1 MPATAA
7 DIRKKE
13 KIIQRIFLI
22 IAFSSLFSLFLIAL
36 FIFIE
41 GFPMIMKVGL
51 KDFLLST
58 RWSPTRGH
66 YGIFAMIVSSFW
78 VTIGALLFG
87 GPLGLM
93 CSIFLVEFAS
103 ARWRA
108 IIKPALELLAGIPS
122 VVYGFLGVVYLVPL
136 VRDYL
141 GGPGLSLLTSCI
153 ILGIMILPTVIS
165 ISVDA
170 LVAVPNSYREAAFS
184 LGGTRWQTTY
194 MVTVHAAKSGIITAL
209 VLGMGRAV
217 GETMAVI
224 MISGNALKIPTS
236 ILDPIRTMTS
246 NIALEMGYA
255 SGMHRQALFAT
266 GIVLFF
272 FVMALNTIATL
283 FARRKAIK

>member
-1 MPATAA
+1 MAATA
-7 DIRKKE
+7 IQRKE
-13 KIIQRIFLI
+13 KLIERIFLL
-22 IAFSSLFSLFLIAL
+22 IAFSSIFSLFIIAL
-36 FIFIE
+36 FIFAE
-41 GFPMIMKVGL
+41 GLPLIWKVGL
-51 KDFLLST
+51 KDFLFST
-58 RWSPTRGH
+58 RWAPTKGH
-66 YGIFAMIVSSFW
+66 FGIFAMIVSSFW

-93 CSIFLVEFAS
+93 CSFFLVEFAS
-103 ARWRA
+103 DRLRA
-108 IIKPALELLAGIPS
+108 FIKPALELLAGIPS

-141 GGPGLSLLTSCI
+141 GGPGLSLLSASI

-170 LVAVPNSYREAAFS
+170 LVAVPDSYREAAFS
-184 LGGTRWQTTY
+184 LGATRWQTTY
-194 MVTVHAAKSGIITAL
+194 MVTAHAARSGIITSL

-224 MISGNALKIPTS
+224 MIAGNALKIPLS
-236 ILDPIRTMTS
+236 PLDPLRTLTS

-272 FVMALNTIATL
+272 FVMALNTIATVY
-283 FARRKAIK
+283 ARRKRIK

>member
-1 MPATAA
+1 MAVTA
-7 DIRKKE
+7 IERKE
-13 KIIQRIFLI
+13 KLIERIFLL
-22 IAFSSLFSLFLIAL
+22 IAFSSIFSLFIIAL
-36 FIFIE
+36 FIFAE
-41 GFPMIMKVGL
+41 GLPLIWKVGL
-51 KDFLLST
+51 KDFLFST
-58 RWSPTRGH
+58 RWAPTKGH
-66 YGIFAMIVSSFW
+66 FGIFAMIVSSFW

-93 CSIFLVEFAS
+93 CSFFLVEFAS
-103 ARWRA
+103 ERLRSF
-108 IIKPALELLAGIPS
+108 IKPALELLAGIPS
-122 VVYGFLGVVYLVPL
+122 VVYGFLGVIYLVPL

-141 GGPGLSLLTSCI
+141 GGPGLSLLTASI

-170 LVAVPNSYREAAFS
+170 LVAVPDSYREAAFS
-184 LGGTRWQTTY
+184 LGATRWQTTY
-194 MVTVHAAKSGIITAL
+194 MVTVHAARSGIITSL

-224 MISGNALKIPTS
+224 MIAGNALKIPLS
-236 ILDPIRTMTS
+236 PLDPLRTLTS

-272 FVMALNTIATL
+272 FVMALNTIATIY
-283 FARRKAIK
+283 ARRKRIE

>member
-1 MPATAA
+1 MSAV
-7 DIRKKE
+7 DIKRKE
-13 KIIQRIFLI
+13 KIIQRIFLV
-22 IAFSSLFSLFLIAL
+22 IAFSSIFSLFLIAL
-36 FIFIE
+36 FIFVE
-41 GFPMIMKVGL
+41 GLPMIWKVGL

-58 RWSPTRGH
+58 RWAPTKG
-66 YGIFAMIVSSFW
+66 YFGIFSMIISSFW

-103 ARWRA
+103 FRVRA

-136 VRDYL
+136 IRDYL

-170 LVAVPNSYREAAFS
+170 LVAVPHSYREAAFS
-184 LGGTRWQTTY
+184 LGATRWQTTY

-224 MISGNALKIPTS
+224 MIAGNALKIPLS
-236 ILDPIRTMTS
+236 PLDPIRTLTS

-272 FVMALNTIATL
+272 FVMALNLIATI
-283 FARRKAIK
+283 FAHRERLG